1 MSEARYILE
10 RRARALARASVTEQL
25 RATTSHVTFTIA
37 GDIYA
42 LSAEDVRQI
51 IPQASVTPLP
61 GARPPLRGVTA
72 WRGEIIRVFDLA
84 GTLTTIGDESK
95 ASVIVMGDARPA
107 ALIIDQVGD
116 LIDLAAEDIHPLNTQ
131 EVRDHVRGVN
141 REAVV
146 VLKAAE
152 LIETL
157 G

>member
-10 RRARALARASVTEQL
+10 RRARALARASVTEQVH
-25 RATTSHVTFTIA
+25 ATMSHVTFTVA
-37 GDIYA
+37 GDVYA
-42 LSAEDVRQI
+42 LPAEHVRQI

-84 GTLTTIGDESK
+84 GTLTAIGDD
-95 ASVIVMGDARPA
+95 ANARVIVMGEERPA
-107 ALIIDQVGD
+107 ALIIDQVSD
-116 LIDLAAEDIHPLNTQ
+116 LIDLAAEDIHSLNAQ
-131 EVRDHVRGVN
+131 EVRDHVRGVT

-152 LIETL
+152 LIKTL